1 MPLGLSGIE
10 DADLAVTPDGDSL
23 YAALNLAT
31 SGAVAQFDVGS
42 GGLLSPK
49 STAIVPG
56 PPSASA
62 IGVAP
67 DGQSAYVAGNS
78 LYQYEVGAGGGLS
91 PKSPAS
97 LPFPA
102 SNPEFFADG
111 LATSPDGRSVYVVV
125 SNAFGDALLLQYDV
139 GPGGALAPKSP
150 PTLELDFYAGGLAV
164 SPDSRSVY
172 VALASGPVAQY
183 DADAD
188 GALSRKN
195 PPSVAAAAALDGMAV
210 SEDGRTVWV
219 ASNANTRTAGSVAK
233 FVVGAEGTLSPLKN
247 PPTVPAGTFPS
258 GLVRSPAIPTAGA
271 DVLTGTARRNVI
283 CGLGGSDV
291 IRGLQGNDFLS
302 GDRCRARTSVAA
314 AARAGAD
321 RVFGGRGRDRLF
333 GGGGRDR
340 LHGGPGKDTIVVRGG
355 GRDVVRCGRGR
366 DRVRADKRDRLR
378 GCERI
383 RR

>member
-1 MPLGLSGIE
+1 ML
-10 DADLAVTPDGDSL
+10 LA
-23 YAALNLAT
+23 A
-31 SGAVAQFDVGS
+31 F
-42 GGLLSPK
+42 
-49 STAIVPG
+49 
-56 PPSASA
+56 
-62 IGVAP
+62 
-67 DGQSAYVAGNS
+67 
-78 LYQYEVGAGGGLS
+78 

-111 LATSPDGRSVYVVV
+111 LATSPDGRLVCVVV

-195 PPSVAAAAALDGMAV
+195 PPSVAAAAALDRHGGQR
-210 SEDGRTVWV
+210 GRPH
-219 ASNANTRTAGSVAK
+219 SLGGEQRPQTRTAGSVAK
-233 FVVGAEGTLSPLKN
+233 FVVGAEGTLSPLKDR
-247 PPTVPAGTFPS
+247 PTVPAGIFPS
-258 GLVRSPAIPTAGA
+258 GLVLSPAIPTAGA
-271 DVLTGTARRNVI
+271 DMLTGTSRRNVI

-291 IRGLQGNDFLS
+291 IRGLQGNDRLS

-314 AARAGAD
+314 AADPAS
-321 RVFGGRGRDRLF
+321 FGGRGRDRLF

-340 LHGGPGKDTIVVRGG
+340 LHGCPGRDTIVVRGG